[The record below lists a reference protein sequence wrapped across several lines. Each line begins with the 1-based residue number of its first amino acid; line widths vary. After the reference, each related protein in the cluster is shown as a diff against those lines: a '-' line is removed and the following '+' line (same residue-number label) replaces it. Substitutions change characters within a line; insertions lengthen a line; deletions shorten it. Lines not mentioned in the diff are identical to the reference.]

1 MHKAELVRLP
11 EWAIPQIVGMEYGKR
26 RRPRR
31 MVFEFEDREIEPN
44 ALLRYEAKATDI
56 EGREIQLKDGEE
68 YLTYVNPFNH
78 SRMFVTKIDGG
89 YIGVCRRWEIPSRAD
104 RDSVMRDY
112 GRIRGMYNEQIQRVN
127 RLHGERQLGE
137 RENRMKLNT
146 EVLSAITQAD
156 FIEGER
162 PRLSVGKDADAE
174 AYEGTEGFTLDDFQM
189 D

>member
-1 MHKAELVRLP
+1 
-11 EWAIPQIVGMEYGKR
+11 
-26 RRPRR
+26 
-31 MVFEFEDREIEPN
+31 
-44 ALLRYEAKATDI
+44 
-56 EGREIQLKDGEE
+56 
-68 YLTYVNPFNH
+68 
-78 SRMFVTKIDGG
+78 
-89 YIGVCRRWEIPSRAD
+89 
-104 RDSVMRDY
+104 
-112 GRIRGMYNEQIQRVN
+112 MYNEQIQRVN

-162 PRLSVGKDADAE
+162 LRLSVGKDADAE